1 MPRFHTDPIRPG
13 MLDRCA
19 PGHTLAR
26 LTGATLALLGA
37 TGGPLAAQGLPTPEV
52 FRRHSSAVVKIEVT
66 ELASAA
72 KTSAG
77 SGFFI
82 GPHGQVVTN
91 YHVIAD
97 LVGQPGRYRADVIDA
112 SGEKI
117 AGRVVRLNVVH
128 DLALLET
135 GRAPE
140 QYLSLSQSE
149 VQKGLRLYALGHPA
163 DLGLSIVEGTYNGL
177 LEHTLYNRI
186 HFTGSLDPGMSGGP
200 AITESGAVVGVN
212 VSTAGNQLSFLVPA
226 SRVQTLLE
234 EDESRETAD
243 SAHFAAVIEAQLREH
258 QERYFNRILQDTL
271 PTVEIEGYRVPTR
284 PADFFNC
291 WGDVVSTPTD
301 PYEMR
306 THECSTDDYI
316 YISPDHSSG
325 TFRIEHTVLGSE
337 DLNVY
342 RFFALYSTEFQ
353 SSGRYLSG
361 RESDVTEF
369 RCETRNVQRGP
380 LRLRSSFCARA
391 YRKYRDLYDVM
402 FRLAALG
409 DRRRGLVSA
418 VTMTGIGFE
427 NAQRFLDL
435 YLRSLAWE

>member
-1 MPRFHTDPIRPG
+1 
-13 MLDRCA
+13 MLDR
-19 PGHTLAR
+19 LALR
-26 LTGATLALLGA
+26 LIHSRPAGATLAILFV
-37 TGGPLAAQGLPTPEV
+37 TGRPLAAQELPTPEV
-52 FRRHSSAVVKIEVT
+52 FRRYSNAVVKIEVT

-72 KTSAG
+72 KAAVG
-77 SGFFI
+77 SGFFV
-82 GPHGQVVTN
+82 GPHGQVITN
-91 YHVIAD
+91 YHVVAE

-117 AGRVVRLNVVH
+117 AVRVVRLNVVH
-128 DLALLET
+128 DLAVLET
-135 GRAPE
+135 GEAPKL
-140 QYLSLSQSE
+140 YLSLSRRAIE
-149 VQKGLRLYALGHPA
+149 KGLRLYALGHPA

-186 HFTGSLDPGMSGGP
+186 HFTGSLNPGMSGGP
-200 AITESGAVVGVN
+200 AITESGEVVGVN

-226 SRVQTLLE
+226 SRVTALLE
-234 EDESRETAD
+234 EEESEEAPD
-243 SAHFAAVIEAQLREH
+243 SARFAAVIESQLREH

-291 WGDVVSTPTD
+291 WGDVVSSPED

-325 TFRIEHTVLGSE
+325 TFRLEHTVLGSE
-337 DLNVY
+337 DLNIY
-342 RFFALYSTEFQ
+342 RFFTLYSTEFQ
-353 SSGRYLSG
+353 SSGRYLNG

-369 RCETRNVQRGP
+369 RCETRNLQRGP
-380 LRLRSSFCARA
+380 LRLRSSFCARG
-391 YRKYRDLYDVM
+391 YLKYGDLYDVV

-427 NAQRFLDL
+427 NAQRFLKL
-435 YLRSLAWE
+435 YLGSLAWE